1 MLKGIKGYS
10 KKRITSLSTRG
21 MGTAPQT
28 ATATIEMAGTRTATI
43 ATAPPTA
50 ASARDQEEG
59 WAARLL
65 HDGRGQAQQSQAQQS
80 QAQQSQA
87 QKINKHVY
95 IKT

>member
-43 ATAPPTA
+43 ATAPPAGLRPPTWQRRRNEIF
-50 ASARDQEEG
+50 ASG
-59 WAARLL
+59 
-65 HDGRGQAQQSQAQQS
+65 
-80 QAQQSQA
+80 
-87 QKINKHVY
+87 N
-95 IKT
+95 

>member
-1 MLKGIKGYS
+1 V
-10 KKRITSLSTRG
+10 
-21 MGTAPQT
+21 
-28 ATATIEMAGTRTATI
+28 GTRPT
-43 ATAPPTA
+43 PPTA
-50 ASARDQEEG
+50 VSARDQEEG

-65 HDGRGQAQQSQAQQS
+65 HDGWGQAQQS